1 MRQIPEYRWHR
12 RCDLG
17 RNLTGTN
24 HGQTRLYN
32 RRVVLEAI
40 RVFGPV
46 SRAEIGRRT
55 SLMFQTVSNI
65 VSEFREQQIVHT
77 VGRSKAT
84 RGQPAVL
91 VALNENAAFTYGLH
105 LDRNQIRGLLVDLAG
120 NVRAE
125 EVRWVDL
132 PKTGETLALL
142 EQITDRLR
150 EDSGILK
157 DEVIGAGL
165 ALPGPV
171 DDETQ
176 RMAASRHPE
185 WRGVEITDMLGEM
198 LGVPVMVERDSQAAA
213 LGERLHGEGRA
224 VEDFF
229 YIYFGIGLGGGLILG
244 GQPYRG
250 RHGYAGEIGHYPA
263 VRDGR
268 TCFCGGR
275 GCLETYCSLGAMLID
290 CDIDVRDETIPAHVS
305 DLFEAGNTDLLAWLD
320 QAANHMA
327 PALLTLENLLDV
339 EIIFFGGQLPK
350 PLVEALI
357 NRLEPMLAGMR
368 MTGKKTHP
376 ALQRTTTGENA
387 AALGAAVMPVFE
399 ILAPD
404 PNLLLRR
411 PGKTRAT
418 SGRMAALQN

>member
-1 MRQIPEYRWHR
+1 MNP
-12 RCDLG
+12 G
-17 RNLTGTN
+17 RTKTGTN

-32 RRVVLEAI
+32 RRVVLETI
-40 RVFGPV
+40 RVFGPI

-65 VSEFREQQIVHT
+65 VGEFLQQQIVHT
-77 VGRSKAT
+77 VGRSRAT

-120 NVRAE
+120 NVRAQE
-125 EVRWVDL
+125 IRNVDAS
-132 PKTGETLALL
+132 TTSETFALL
-142 EQITDRLR
+142 GQMTTRLR
-150 EDSGILK
+150 HAAGIPQED
-157 DEVIGAGL
+157 VIGAGL
-165 ALPGPV
+165 VLPGPI
-171 DDETQ
+171 DDET
-176 RMAASRHPE
+176 RMTAALSHPE
-185 WRGVEITDMLGEM
+185 WRGVEIMETLGSL
-198 LGVPVMVERDSQAAA
+198 LGVPVSIERDAQAAA

-229 YIYFGIGLGGGLILG
+229 FIDFGIGLGGGLILG

-268 TCFCGGR
+268 VCSCGAR
-275 GCLETYCSLGAMLID
+275 GCLETYCSFGALLTD
-290 CDIDVRDETIPAHVS
+290 CDIAVLDETTPQKVV
-305 DLFEAGNTDLLAWLD
+305 DLLNAGNGKLVAWLD
-320 QAANHMA
+320 QAADHLA
-327 PALLTLENLLDV
+327 PALLTLENLLDL
-339 EIIFFGGQLPK
+339 ETIFFGGRLPE

-357 NRLEPMLAGMR
+357 LRLEPILATMR
-368 MTGKKTHP
+368 MSGKKAHP
-376 ALQRTTTGENA
+376 KLQRAKTGENA

-411 PGKTRAT
+411 PSKPKAT
-418 SGRMAALQN
+418 NGRMAALQN